1 MLQIH
6 YCMAACSS
14 IAKIGKANI
23 GKNEGHMQDK
33 TFSHQVFTG
42 NLPYGGK
49 TYYTVGVQYGEV
61 LHESVWLRK
70 ITSYKCNDSPYFS
83 PAPVDL
89 IYTLQ
94 HKTDHR
100 IEPQ

>member
-6 YCMAACSS
+6 CMAACSS

-33 TFSHQVFTG
+33 TFSHQIFTG
-42 NLPYGGK
+42 NLPHAYGGK

-61 LHESVWLRK
+61 LHECVWLRK
-70 ITSYKCNDSPYFS
+70 ITCHTRQVQWLTIFLSYPCRFNIYFT
-83 PAPVDL
+83 
-89 IYTLQ
+89 TLN
-94 HKTDHR
+94 
-100 IEPQ
+100 